1 MQQENEKVLIL
12 SGADEAFFINK
23 KYKYWRK
30 RILASI
36 IIGYAMFYFLR
47 QNFSVVTVALQDFF
61 NISKTEIGAI
71 LTLHA
76 TVYGIGK
83 GIWSIVSDKSNAR
96 LFMPIGL
103 LGASLANIITSFSGN
118 ITMIGI
124 CWAINGCFLS
134 MGAAPC
140 IKLITYWFTKNERA
154 TKWALWNASQQ
165 IGAAS
170 TVLICSHLLIR
181 YGWRTVFLL
190 PGILGIF
197 MAIFLLFRLRD
208 TPKSI
213 GLPTI
218 EDFKGIDDVTLKI
231 DETLSMKEIIFKKLI
246 KNKILWLLCLANL
259 FFYLFRMGILNWA
272 PTFLMEF
279 KGNSQKLAGF
289 QTSLMD
295 ISSVCGGIFAGYIS
309 DKVLHGKR
317 TPLCILSMLLLAS
330 MMFILLYIPQEN
342 KFLQSLVM
350 SIIGVLITAPQILV
364 GVAATDFSSKKIAGT
379 ANGLTGSFGY
389 LGASIA
395 GIAIGTLAEGYG
407 WHSAF
412 GLIISSALVSA
423 LLFFVIFLT
432 NKWSSHKN
440 LSNK

>member
-1 MQQENEKVLIL
+1 MQEQNEKVIIL
-12 SGADEAFFINK
+12 SSADEALYINK

-36 IIGYAMFYFLR
+36 VIGYAMFYFLR
-47 QNFSVVTVALQDFF
+47 QNFSVVAVALQDFF

-76 TVYGIGK
+76 IVYGIGK
-83 GIWSIVSDKSNAR
+83 GVWSIVSDRSNAR

-103 LGASLANIITSFSGN
+103 LGSSIANIFASFSDS
-118 ITMIGI
+118 IATVGI
-124 CWAINGCFLS
+124 FWAINGCFLS

-154 TKWALWNASQQ
+154 TKWAIWNASQQ
-165 IGAAS
+165 LGAAS

-181 YGWRTVFLL
+181 YGWRAVFLF
-190 PGILGIF
+190 PGILGIC

-218 EDFKGIDDVTLKI
+218 EDFKGIEDETLKVE
-231 DETLSMKEIIFKKLI
+231 ETLSMKEIIFKKLI
-246 KNKILWLLCLANL
+246 KNKILWLLCFANL

-279 KGNSQKLAGF
+279 KGSSQKLAGL

-295 ISSVCGGIFAGYIS
+295 IASVMGGIFAGYIS

-317 TPLCILSMLLLAS
+317 TPLCIFAMIALALT
-330 MMFILLYIPQEN
+330 MGVLLYIPADN
-342 KFLQSLVM
+342 KFLQSAVM
-350 SIIGVLITAPQILV
+350 MIIGILITAPQILV
-364 GVAATDFSSKKIAGT
+364 GVAAADFSSKKIAGT

-389 LGASIA
+389 AGAAIA
-395 GIAIGTLAEGYG
+395 GISIGTLAESFG
-407 WHSAF
+407 WHYAF
-412 GLIISSALVSA
+412 ILIIAAALISAA
-423 LLFFVIFLT
+423 LFFLIMII
-432 NKWSSHKN
+432 NKRSSRP
-440 LSNK
+440 